1 MNMKKILKENTLI
14 EMSIFEHLEELRS
27 RILTSI
33 IFFIITTLICFM
45 YIDNISYILQQPAT
59 GIKFIQLA
67 PGEYLFASIRVAI
80 YTSILITSPFTIYQL
95 IRFILPGLTK
105 QESSY
110 IIPILGF
117 SIALFYIG
125 VLFSYNILAPAAL
138 HFLITYGANIV
149 EPIWSFDEYTSFM
162 LILFLSTGIVF
173 QVPILQ
179 MIFGIFNII
188 SSTKM
193 LGYSKYIIF
202 ISTIISAII
211 TPSTDPITQIILA
224 LALILLYLG
233 GIVVLKIINK

>member
-1 MNMKKILKENTLI
+1 MKKILKENTLV

-27 RILTSI
+27 RILTAL
-33 IFFIITTLICFM
+33 IFFIITTLICFV

-80 YTSILITSPFTIYQL
+80 YTSILITSPFTVYQI

-105 QESSY
+105 KESSY

-117 SIALFYIG
+117 SIGLFYMG

-149 EPIWSFDEYTSFM
+149 EPIWSFDEYTNFM
-162 LILFLSTGIVF
+162 LILLLSTGIVF

-179 MIFGIFNII
+179 MILGIFNII
-188 SSTKM
+188 SSTTM

-202 ISTIISAII
+202 ISTIVSAVI

-233 GIVVLKIINK
+233 GIIMLKIINK